1 MAGYVFPNELEVHWR
16 LFVVIYPYITGL
28 VAGAFIVSSLYHVF
42 GKKELKPVFRL
53 SLVTA
58 LSFLFVAPLPLLFH
72 LGQPLRAFNIMWT
85 PNPTSAMA
93 GFGYIYG
100 FYLIVVLLEVW
111 FIFRQDLVKYAGETS
126 GAAKIGY
133 NLLTLGAKD
142 ISESTLALDR
152 KIINALAVIGIPSAV
167 LLHGY
172 VGFIFGAVKANAWW
186 SSPLQPVIFLLSA
199 IVSGIALLALVYTV
213 SSYFRRKKIN
223 RECLLALNKYLWAFL
238 LAAIVLEQLDVMQKA
253 YESREAW
260 PALHTLLEKAIPV
273 THALQIYVGAA
284 IPLVLLLI
292 ARWDK
297 VSSKMSY
304 WLTGFSS
311 LMVLIGVLSMRFNV
325 VVGGQLVSKSNQG
338 LTKFHF
344 QAFTGEGVIPTII
357 LLTLPVMILAVMT
370 KLLPPWAA
378 EEEDVVTTPEKD
390 TAVAS

>member
-1 MAGYVFPNELEVHWR
+1 
-16 LFVVIYPYITGL
+16 
-28 VAGAFIVSSLYHVF
+28 
-42 GKKELKPVFRL
+42 
-53 SLVTA
+53 
-58 LSFLFVAPLPLLFH
+58 
-72 LGQPLRAFNIMWT
+72 
-85 PNPTSAMA
+85 
-93 GFGYIYG
+93 
-100 FYLIVVLLEVW
+100 
-111 FIFRQDLVKYAGETS
+111 
-126 GAAKIGY
+126 
-133 NLLTLGAKD
+133 
-142 ISESTLALDR
+142 
-152 KIINALAVIGIPSAV
+152 
-167 LLHGY
+167 
-172 VGFIFGAVKANAWW
+172 
-186 SSPLQPVIFLLSA
+186 
-199 IVSGIALLALVYTV
+199 LVYSV

-223 RECLLALNKYLWAFL
+223 KECLLALNKYLWAFL

-260 PALHTLLEKAIPV
+260 PALHTLLEEAIPV

-304 WLTGFSS
+304 WLTGISS

-357 LLTLPVMILAVMT
+357 LLTLPVVILAVMT
-370 KLLPPWAA
+370 KLLPPWAG
-378 EEEDVVTTPEKD
+378 EEEDAVTTPEKE